1 MTIAVSVIAVR
12 LQVVLSMTGD
22 LKAPGLEGNVR

>member
-1 MTIAVSVIAVR
+1 VIAVR
-12 LQVVLSMTGD
+12 LQVVFSMTGD